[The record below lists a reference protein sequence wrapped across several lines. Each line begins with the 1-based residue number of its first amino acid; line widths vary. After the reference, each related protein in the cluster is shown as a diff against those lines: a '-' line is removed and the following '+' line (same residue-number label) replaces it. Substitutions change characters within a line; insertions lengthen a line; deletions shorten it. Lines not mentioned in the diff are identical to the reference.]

1 MTDEVQVTG
10 PPKITYAPVELHG
23 DVRVM
28 LRKGFYDAFGR
39 GEFSVVM
46 QTSVRFDR
54 GPDSILRAL
63 MEVLPNAQ
71 GYQLAVNGREE
82 RNFDALIRGEG
93 WWILV
98 DAFVNGAMFDIG
110 APLESAREI
119 ERLLQ
124 ENFNT
129 REVPRSRTRV
139 RISTKEEWTERTFDD
154 VTWDGVANHYA
165 PGTRRALSRLVCL
178 SAEEVR
184 RAGGRIVILY
194 GQPGTGKSWAV
205 RALLSAWKGWAEAV
219 IILDP
224 ERFLG
229 DPHYFL
235 QLCEAGSG
243 RSTRVL
249 VLEDAD
255 EVVERQ
261 GTRSMGLARMLNMA
275 DGIVGSLQ
283 DSILLVTTNALPAQ
297 LDQALLR
304 PGRCLATIGFDVLDP
319 FTANG
324 LLGEN
329 AHVDQPVSLAEVYRR
344 KGRSIFIEADSML
357 PLTGTY
363 L

>member
-1 MTDEVQVTG
+1 MTEDNEVAA
-10 PPKITYAPVELHG
+10 PPTIMYAPVELHG

-46 QTSVRFDR
+46 RTSVRFDR
-54 GPDSILRAL
+54 GPDSILDAL

-71 GYQLAVNGREE
+71 GYQLTVSGHEE

-93 WWILV
+93 WWMLV
-98 DAFVNGAMFDIG
+98 DASVNGAWFDIG
-110 APLESAREI
+110 APLERAREFVKI
-119 ERLLQ
+119 LQ

-139 RISTKEEWTERTFDD
+139 RVSTKEDWSDRTFDD
-154 VTWDGVANHYA
+154 VTWDAVADHYA
-165 PGTRRALSRLVCL
+165 PGTREALGRLVALS
-178 SAEEVR
+178 ADEIHE
-184 RAGGRIVILY
+184 AGGRIVVLH

-205 RALLSAWKGWAEAV
+205 RALLSAWKSWAEGV

-235 QLCEAGSG
+235 QLSEAGSG

-261 GTRSMGLARMLNMA
+261 GTRPMGLARMLNMA

-283 DSILLVTTNALPAQ
+283 DSILLVTTNAPPAR

-319 FTANG
+319 LTANG
-324 LLGEN
+324 LLGDD

-344 KGRSIFIEADSML
+344 KGRTIFIEADSML